1 MANDEWNNG
10 TTNGNNWSTYNYNNN
25 AAAGWNEPNN
35 PTINYQHTPPT
46 YVTTTSRQQPP
57 QPPQHRPSP
66 KKDGFSSLFV
76 AETSFPSWDD

>member
-1 MANDEWNNG
+1 MATDDWNNP
-10 TTNGNNWSTYNYNNN
+10 TTNGNNWSSYNNSYN
-25 AAAGWNEPNN
+25 NAGWEEPNA
-35 PTINYQHTPPT
+35 TINYQHTPPT

-76 AETSFPSWDD
+76 AETSFPAWDD